1 MYQEEEEGRDEG
13 GGDNSEEEEEEAVEV
28 DDGEEEEEGEE
39 RVEEPIQRLASFTF
53 SMEPSDKE
61 EEARRQG
68 PGGGSGLS
76 PMKTLTRGA
85 RLASN
90 HMDDDEE
97 DFGMENSKDDSIIR
111 DDVESDEE
119 FEVSKRARAARP
131 FSINQYPNNDDND
144 VDEEDDENDDDN
156 DVEVP
161 PVEGV
166 YDPREFEDLPV
177 EPEVI

>member
-13 GGDNSEEEEEEAVEV
+13 GGDNSEEEEGEEVEGV
-28 DDGEEEEEGEE
+28 DGEEEEEGEEE

-53 SMEPSDKE
+53 PSDKE

-68 PGGGSGLS
+68 PGAGTGLS

-85 RLASN
+85 RLASS

-131 FSINQYPNNDDND
+131 FSINQYPNNDDDD

-177 EPEVI
+177 EQEVQ